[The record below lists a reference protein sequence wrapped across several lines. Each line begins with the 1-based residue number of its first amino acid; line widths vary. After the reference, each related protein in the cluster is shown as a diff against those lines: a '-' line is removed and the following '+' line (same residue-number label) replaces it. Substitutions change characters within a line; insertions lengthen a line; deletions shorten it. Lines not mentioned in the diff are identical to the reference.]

1 MPAYVILQLEVTDTD
16 KHTRYREIVTP
27 MVEKHGGKYLA
38 RGGKME
44 VVEGQSLPR
53 VVIVEFPSM
62 ERFKSFYN
70 APEYQEVKA
79 LRRSATQGN
88 MLVVEGV

>member
-1 MPAYVILQLEVTDTD
+1 
-16 KHTRYREIVTP
+16 
-27 MVEKHGGKYLA
+27 
-38 RGGKME
+38 ME

-62 ERFKSFYN
+62 EWFKSFYN
-70 APEYQEVKA
+70 APEYQEAKA

-88 MLVVEGV
+88 ILVVEGV